1 MKLSTQKPDNGAR
14 KKSRRLGRGN
24 ASGRGKTAGRG
35 EKGQRARKSG
45 NVRPGFE
52 GGQMPLYRRLP
63 KIGFFSRKR
72 ILGKNK
78 FNVINLS
85 ILERFENGATVDS
98 SSLAAIGFGV
108 NSKNKA
114 GIKVLGTGE
123 ISKKLTVKVNAISAT
138 AKQKIEKAGGT
149 VEILA

>member
-1 MKLSTQKPDNGAR
+1 MKLSTQKPDKGAR
-14 KKSRRLGRGN
+14 KKGRRLGRGN

-85 ILERFENGATVDS
+85 VLERFENGATVDS
-98 SSLAAIGFGV
+98 SSLAAIGFGD